1 MVFCVFT
8 QSTAMNQAK
17 LFFSTHTRLY
27 SHVHSHHRRQG
38 ARGQYLGPAAH
49 QVRCLLLARS
59 RVSRFPST
67 ACDSSSRCLFVARA
81 KSNTEFERR
90 YSSPADRASSSI
102 VCDQTGVLS
111 IFSSNKDYPA
121 PQRRV
126 VVKDEWQASHVFDQQ
141 LRPQTR
147 VDRRLLPPALAGRVV
162 LQVDQTA
169 PADQDVFWNHRERG
183 QGADLDCSLHL
194 RADRD
199 CQETLTSAQ

>member
-81 KSNTEFERR
+81 KSNTEF
-90 YSSPADRASSSI
+90 
-102 VCDQTGVLS
+102 
-111 IFSSNKDYPA
+111 K
-121 PQRRV
+121 RRV
-126 VVKDEWQASHVFDQQ
+126 QAPLFQSRRQSQLKHRVRPNRRAVYFLFQQ
-141 LRPQTR
+141 GLSSAAAARGGQ
-147 VDRRLLPPALAGRVV
+147 GRVASESR
-162 LQVDQTA
+162 L
-169 PADQDVFWNHRERG
+169 
-183 QGADLDCSLHL
+183 
-194 RADRD
+194 
-199 CQETLTSAQ
+199 

>member
-1 MVFCVFT
+1 
-8 QSTAMNQAK
+8 MNQAK
-17 LFFSTHTRLY
+17 LVFSQCIRGSIPTFIHITD
-27 SHVHSHHRRQG
+27 SKVHEVNTLNLLHIKCS
-38 ARGQYLGPAAH
+38 ACYLLDRGYLGFHRLLVIHQADAFLSPA
-49 QVRCLLLARS
+49 
-59 RVSRFPST
+59 PSPIQ
-67 ACDSSSRCLFVARA
+67 SSSA
-81 KSNTEFERR
+81 EFKRR

-102 VCDQTGVLS
+102 VSDQTGVLS

-121 PQRRV
+121 PQSRV